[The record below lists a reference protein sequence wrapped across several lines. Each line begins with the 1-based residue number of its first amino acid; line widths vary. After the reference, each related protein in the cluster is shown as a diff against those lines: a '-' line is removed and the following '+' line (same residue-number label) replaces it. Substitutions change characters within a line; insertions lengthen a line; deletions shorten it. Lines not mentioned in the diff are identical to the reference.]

1 MIFVGFPAVPKTKGE
16 GMEYISFDIECC
28 DGKHICEFGYVRV
41 DEEFRVAEKEC
52 LLINPEHRITLS
64 NRRSVGDMKLAFPD
78 KEYYAAPT
86 FARRYEHIRR
96 LLTDPNV
103 TILGFSLQNDVGFLR
118 TACDEYGLPHIP
130 FKYVDFQKL
139 YRAYTKAKQDASV
152 GAFAQ
157 ELGIEDIRFHK
168 SDDDAFA
175 VVLGL
180 KKIAEIEGLTL
191 PQTLEELDR
200 RKKEF
205 AREVAREKAQNRLK
219 KILDGNK
226 KTQNAYLKNYA
237 QKLKRNKAAQKEI
250 FAGKWVCIGSS
261 YQKEQFASFVGLLGK
276 LAENGANYTPRTSG
290 CQIFIT
296 FDTADDARYNSAQIC
311 AKNGKKILF
320 LTMEE
325 ALNSLG
331 TTEEELAATDLVS
344 LFYEEPAELREYKS
358 PDGGAKIGDVVSA
371 QPKKRRRHRGGK
383 KHKRPAQKPSD
394 AR

>member
-1 MIFVGFPAVPKTKGE
+1 
-16 GMEYISFDIECC
+16 MEYISFDIECC

-41 DEEFRVAEKEC
+41 DEQFRVAEKEC

-64 NRRSVGDMKLAFPD
+64 NRKSLGDMKLAFSD

-103 TILGFSLQNDVGFLR
+103 TILGFSLQNDVGFLK
-118 TACDEYGLPHIP
+118 TACEEYGLPRIL

-139 YRAYTKAKQDASV
+139 YRAYTGAKQDCSV
-152 GAFAQ
+152 GAFSQ
-157 ELGIEDIRFHK
+157 ELGIEDLCFHK
-168 SDDDAFA
+168 SDDDAYA

-200 RKKEF
+200 RKKEY
-205 AREVAREKAQNRLK
+205 ARELAREKAQNRLK

-226 KTQNAYLKNYA
+226 KTQNGFLKNYS
-237 QKLKRNKAAQKEI
+237 QKLKRNKTSENEV
-250 FAGKWVCIGSS
+250 FAGKWVCVGSS
-261 YQKEQFASFVGLLGK
+261 YQKERFASFVGLLEK
-276 LAENGANYTPRTSG
+276 LAENGAFYTPRTSG
-290 CQIFIT
+290 CQVFIT
-296 FDTADDARYNSAQIC
+296 FDLNDDARYNSAQIC

-325 ALNSLG
+325 ALEKLG
-331 TTEEELAATDLVS
+331 TTEEDLAATDLVA
-344 LFYEEPAELREYKS
+344 LFYEEPTELKEYKS
-358 PDGGAKIGDVVSA
+358 PEGGVTIGDVVSA
-371 QPKKRRRHRGGK
+371 QPKKRRKHRGGK
-383 KHKRPAQKPSD
+383 KHKKPGAKPSD
-394 AR
+394 NK